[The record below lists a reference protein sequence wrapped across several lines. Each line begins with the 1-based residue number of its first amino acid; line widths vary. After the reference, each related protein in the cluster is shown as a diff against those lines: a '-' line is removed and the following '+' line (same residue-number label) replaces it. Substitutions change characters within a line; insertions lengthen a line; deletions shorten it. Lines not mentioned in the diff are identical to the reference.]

1 MIYKNFYNKYKMSKE
16 FLKQND
22 NQSNE
27 DIDKE
32 PEIIK
37 ESSNEEPKQKEI
49 LLQLGDI
56 ILISDPSNEILNDN
70 VFLIE
75 YIAGEF
81 CICGISMNHLPE
93 DQPALFV
100 QSP

>member
-32 PEIIK
+32 TEIIK
-37 ESSNEEPKQKEI
+37 ESSNEEIYVPKQKEI

-56 ILISDPSNEILNDN
+56 ILISDPTNEILNDN

-75 YIAGEF
+75 YIDP
-81 CICGISMNHLPE
+81 NKLKN
-93 DQPALFV
+93 LF
-100 QSP
+100 